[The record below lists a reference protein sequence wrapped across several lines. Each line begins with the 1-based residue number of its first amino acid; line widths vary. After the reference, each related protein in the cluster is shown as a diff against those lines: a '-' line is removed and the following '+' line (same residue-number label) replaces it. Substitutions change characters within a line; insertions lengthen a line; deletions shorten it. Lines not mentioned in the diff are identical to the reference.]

1 MAIAST
7 AWVNSEEVAARI
19 GRLKEQYAGNPLVKR
34 IEHRI
39 GTDYDDDPA
48 IFIDVV
54 LASDDATAEQVVPLS
69 QEMRIDLLSLVRA
82 YEVGLHAYLSF
93 KTPSQAGDPRPT

>member
-7 AWVNSEEVAARI
+7 AWVNTEDVAVRV
-19 GRLKEQYAGNPLVKR
+19 GRLQEQYAGNPLVNR

-39 GTDYDDDPA
+39 GTDYDDDPV

-54 LASDDATAEQVVPLS
+54 LASDDATAEQVVPLA
-69 QEMRIDLLSLVRA
+69 QEMRIDLLGLVRA
-82 YEVGLHAYLSF
+82 YEVGLNAYLSF
-93 KTPSQAGDPRPT
+93 KTPSQARDQRAP